1 MIRARLSTLAI
12 VAAAAANPASAQ
24 PELVRCSEGRSVPC
38 FRTRVDLTPAAAQ
51 ALGSGDSARWSGA
64 AGAVPFREVDV
75 RTVADAARPLVLLV
89 LFDVSGSMAGDGM
102 QQTRSALRA
111 FLRGLSGSEVAVA
124 PFGSRDVTAGIRAA
138 RFGTAIQAE
147 AAMDRLPA
155 PAGNTGLY
163 SAVAT
168 GAEVLAARLRSA
180 PAGAQGVL
188 LVLTDGRNDVGHP
201 GDEPGLLAGPDGR
214 ERAVDAVRRG
224 GLPVWMV
231 GIGNGVDAG
240 ELATLAGPMGTPHT
254 VAFDPVRLGRTLGEL
269 SGSLASARQVTAVLP
284 ADARPRLAR
293 GEAEMRVEH
302 AVRGTAGPPHTAR
315 WRPPLMALPAFAG
328 VASPSRPL
336 ATLAAMRD
344 EPAAGGTLPVF
355 AILASMLAVLWW
367 IVPPLIWPVRRAA
380 PAAAPP
386 RNAPEGV
393 GIRAGVR
400 EAPPRRPSDVTA
412 ALARRIVVRS
422 G

>member
-1 MIRARLSTLAI
+1 MTSARLSTVAILA
-12 VAAAAANPASAQ
+12 ALSSPASAQ
-24 PELVRCSEGRSVPC
+24 PELVRCVAGRSIPC
-38 FRTRVDLTPAAAQ
+38 FRTHVDLTPAAAQ
-51 ALGSGDSARWSGA
+51 ALGTGDSARWSGA

-75 RTVADAARPLVLLV
+75 RTANAARPLVLLV
-89 LFDVSGSMAGDGM
+89 LFDVSGSMAGEGM

-111 FLRGLSGSEVAVA
+111 FLRGLGASEVAVA
-124 PFGSRDVTAGIRAA
+124 PFGSRDVTAGIRGA
-138 RFGTAIQAE
+138 RFGTPAQAE
-147 AAMDRLPA
+147 VGMDGLPA

-168 GAEVLAARLRSA
+168 GAEVLAARLGAA
-180 PAGAQGVL
+180 PNRARGVL

-201 GDEPGLLAGPDGR
+201 GDDPGLLAGPQGR

-224 GLPVWMV
+224 GVPVWMV

-240 ELATLAGPMGTPHT
+240 ELAALAGPMGTPYT

-269 SGSLASARQVTAVLP
+269 RGSLASTQQVTAVLP
-284 ADARPRLAR
+284 ADARARLAR
-293 GEAEMRVEH
+293 GEAAIRVEH
-302 AVRGTAGPPHTAR
+302 AVGGTAGPPHTAR

-336 ATLAAMRD
+336 AALAAMRD
-344 EPAAGGTLPVF
+344 EPPAGGTLPVY
-355 AILASMLAVLWW
+355 AILAALLAVLWW
-367 IVPPLIWPVRRAA
+367 IVPPLIWPVRRAPVA
-380 PAAAPP
+380 TPLP
-386 RNAPEGV
+386 RRASEGS

-412 ALARRIVVRS
+412 ALVRRIVVRS

>member
-1 MIRARLSTLAI
+1 MTRARLGILALL
-12 VAAAAANPASAQ
+12 AGLSSPASAQ
-24 PELVRCSEGRSVPC
+24 PELVRCAAGRSVPC
-38 FRTRVDLTPAAAQ
+38 FRTRVDLTSSAAQ
-51 ALGSGDSARWSGA
+51 LLATGDSARWSGA

-75 RTVADAARPLVLLV
+75 RTLADAARPLILLV
-89 LFDVSGSMAGDGM
+89 LVDVSGSMAGEGM

-111 FLRGLSGSEVAVA
+111 FLRGLGGSEVAVA
-124 PFGSRDVTAGIRAA
+124 PFGSREVTAAIRGA
-138 RFGTAIQAE
+138 RFGTPAE
-147 AAMDRLPA
+147 AEAGMDRLPA

-163 SAVAT
+163 SAVAA

-180 PAGAQGVL
+180 PAGARGVL

-201 GDEPGLLAGPDGR
+201 GDEPGLLAGPEGR
-214 ERAVDAVRRG
+214 GRAVDAVRLG
-224 GLPVWMV
+224 GVPVWMV

-240 ELATLAGPMGTPHT
+240 ELAALAGPMGTVYT
-254 VAFDPVRLGRTLGEL
+254 VAFDPVRLGRTLSAL
-269 SGSLASARQVTAVLP
+269 RGSLASAWQVTAVLP
-284 ADARPRLAR
+284 ADARAHLAR
-293 GEAEMRVEH
+293 GEVAVRVQH
-302 AVRGTAGPPHTAR
+302 AVRGTAGPPHSAR

-336 ATLAAMRD
+336 ATLASMRD
-344 EPAAGGTLPVF
+344 ESPAGGTLPVF
-355 AILASMLAVLWW
+355 AILATLLAVLWW

-380 PAAAPP
+380 PVLP
-386 RNAPEGV
+386 RSAD

>member
-1 MIRARLSTLAI
+1 MNRAFGPLTLLALLAALSS
-12 VAAAAANPASAQ
+12 PASAQ
-24 PELVRCSEGRSVPC
+24 PELVRCAEGRSVPC
-38 FRTRVDLTPAAAQ
+38 FRMRVEITEGQ
-51 ALGSGDSARWSGA
+51 APGTGDSARWSGA

-89 LFDVSGSMAGDGM
+89 LFDVSGSMAGEGM
-102 QQTRSALRA
+102 QQTRSALRT
-111 FLRGLSGSEVAVA
+111 FLRGLGGSEVAVA
-124 PFGSRDVTAGIRAA
+124 PFGSRDVTAGIRGA
-138 RFGTAIQAE
+138 RFGPPAE
-147 AAMDRLPA
+147 ADAGMDRLPA

-168 GAEVLAARLRSA
+168 GAEVLAARLRTP

-201 GDEPGLLAGPDGR
+201 GDEPGLLAGPEGR
-214 ERAVDAVRRG
+214 ERAVDAVRRAG
-224 GLPVWMV
+224 VPVWMV

-240 ELATLAGPMGTPHT
+240 ELAALAGPMGTPHT

-269 SGSLASARQVTAVLP
+269 RGSLASARQVTAVLP
-284 ADARPRLAR
+284 ADARARLAR
-293 GEAEMRVEH
+293 GEVAVRVEH
-302 AVRGTAGPPHTAR
+302 AVGGMPHTAR

-336 ATLAAMRD
+336 ATLTAMRD
-344 EPAAGGTLPVF
+344 ESPAGGTLPVF
-355 AILASMLAVLWW
+355 ATLATLLAVLWW
-367 IVPPLIWPVRRAA
+367 IVPPLIWPVPRAA
-380 PAAAPP
+380 IATPQRRSEA
-386 RNAPEGV
+386 EGD
-393 GIRAGVR
+393 GIRPGVR
-400 EAPPRRPSDVTA
+400 EAPPRRPNDVTA

>member
-1 MIRARLSTLAI
+1 MTRAQLGTLALL
-12 VAAAAANPASAQ
+12 AALSSPASAQ
-24 PELVRCSEGRSVPC
+24 PELVRCADGRSVPC
-38 FRTRVDLTPAAAQ
+38 FRTRVDLTRAEAQ
-51 ALGSGDSARWSGA
+51 ALGTGDSARWSGA

-75 RTVADAARPLVLLV
+75 RMVADAARPLVLLV
-89 LFDVSGSMAGDGM
+89 LFDASGSMAGEGM

-111 FLRGLSGSEVAVA
+111 FLRGLGGSEVAVA
-124 PFGSRDVTAGIRAA
+124 PFGSRDVTAGIRRA
-138 RFGTAIQAE
+138 RFGSPAGTE
-147 AAMDRLPA
+147 AGMDRLPA

-168 GAEVLAARLRSA
+168 GAEVLAARLRTA
-180 PAGAQGVL
+180 PMGAQGVL

-201 GDEPGLLAGPDGR
+201 GDEPGLLAGPEGR
-214 ERAVDAVRRG
+214 ERAVDAVRRAG
-224 GLPVWMV
+224 VPVWMV

-240 ELATLAGPMGTPHT
+240 ELAALAGPMGTPHT

-269 SGSLASARQVTAVLP
+269 RGSLASARQVTAVLP
-284 ADARPRLAR
+284 ADARSRLAR
-293 GEAEMRVEH
+293 GEAEVRVEH
-302 AVRGTAGPPHTAR
+302 AVRGTPGTPHTAR

-336 ATLAAMRD
+336 ATLAAMQD
-344 EPAAGGTLPVF
+344 ESSAGGTLPVF
-355 AILASMLAVLWW
+355 ATLATLLAVLWW

-380 PAAAPP
+380 VAAPQP
-386 RNAPEGV
+386 RSAPEGD
-393 GIRAGVR
+393 GIRPGVR
-400 EAPPRRPSDVTA
+400 EAPPRRRSDVTA